1 MKPTKFSEERTVS
14 TYLRQTDLKTCEWY
28 LLSTFGSRNISL
40 SASYIPGTVLG
51 INCAKAHKTR
61 TSHSSGRNQHIN
73 KWSQYN
79 GLTTTRE
86 INNRI
91 KQVTKMPN
99 QMPKRLTRFQWPIL
113 RYQVPF
119 LIISSCVSI
128 LRGDYITCFWLD
140 FFSQLEKLSEQPI
153 ISYIKNFTSSVIFIP
168 IQTTYC

>member
-1 MKPTKFSEERTVS
+1 MARLGTR
-14 TYLRQTDLKTCEWY
+14 LRARAAAVLH
-28 LLSTFGSRNISL
+28 
-40 SASYIPGTVLG
+40 ASQAVGTVQLLFWLWDCG
-51 INCAKAHKTR
+51 FLSCWLLAR
-61 TSHSSGRNQHIN
+61 GHSWVLVCSGRNAAALPPDR
-73 KWSQYN
+73 SQYN